1 MVLKIKNINWKL
13 FFLLWF
19 MVAASIVCVL
29 PYTLTIQSEQIKLLN
44 VPVTMGQ
51 IIAMQLLTNGL
62 LFGLVIGIGLL
73 IANKIGLGLP
83 FLDAITR
90 GEKITKPFK
99 PIAWFS
105 ILIGI
110 VFGFII
116 IGLDTWI
123 FNLKKVGLVLPET
136 VHPPAWQGFL
146 ASFYGGITEEVLLR
160 LFLLSLLVW
169 IGNLMTK
176 NKDLHP
182 NIRILWIANIIAAVI
197 FGLGHL
203 PATKGMGLPLNSFVI
218 TRAIVLNGVAGLAF
232 GWLYWTRGLE
242 SSMIAHFSAD
252 IVLHVLFAF

>member
-1 MVLKIKNINWKL
+1 MSLKIKNFNWKL

-19 MVAASIVCVL
+19 MVAVSIVFVF
-29 PYTLTIQSEQIKLLN
+29 PYALTTQSELMKHLE
-44 VPVTMGQ
+44 VPVTVGQ

-62 LFGLVIGIGLL
+62 LFGLVIGIGLI

-90 GEKITKPFK
+90 REKITKPFK

-123 FNLKKVGLVLPET
+123 FNLKKVGLVLPKT
-136 VHPPAWQGFL
+136 VNPPAWQGFL
-146 ASFYGGITEEVLLR
+146 ASFYGGIVEEVLLR

-176 NKDLHP
+176 NKGMRPH
-182 NIRILWIANIIAAVI
+182 IRVLWIANIITAVI

-203 PATKGMGLPLNSFVI
+203 PATKGMGLPINSFII
-218 TRAIVLNGVAGLAF
+218 TRAIVLNGIAGLAL

>member
-1 MVLKIKNINWKL
+1 MSLKIKNFNWKL
-13 FFLLWF
+13 FFLLWL
-19 MVAASIVCVL
+19 MVAASIACVL

-62 LFGLVIGIGLL
+62 LFGLVIGIGLI

-90 GEKITKPFK
+90 REKITKPFK

-105 ILIGI
+105 IFIGI

-123 FNLKKVGLVLPET
+123 FNLKKVGLELPKT
-136 VHPPAWQGFL
+136 VNPPAWQGFL
-146 ASFYGGITEEVLLR
+146 ASFYGGIAEEVLLR

-182 NIRILWIANIIAAVI
+182 NIRVLWIANIIAAVI

>member
-1 MVLKIKNINWKL
+1 MSLKIKNFNWKL

-62 LFGLVIGIGLL
+62 LFGLVIGIGLFT
-73 IANKIGLGLP
+73 ANKIGLGLP
-83 FLDAITR
+83 FLDAFTR
-90 GEKITKPFK
+90 GEKTTKPFK

-123 FNLKKVGLVLPET
+123 FNLKKVGLVLPKT
-136 VHPPAWQGFL
+136 VNPPAWQGFL
-146 ASFYGGITEEVLLR
+146 ASFLWRNCRGSTPSLILVVTVGLDWQFNDEKQRHASSYSSPLDSQYHYGCYFWFRPSSSHKRDGTPYQFLYYQPSNCPEWNCR
-160 LFLLSLLVW
+160 LSFWMV
-169 IGNLMTK
+169 
-176 NKDLHP
+176 
-182 NIRILWIANIIAAVI
+182 ILDSWFRKFNDS
-197 FGLGHL
+197 
-203 PATKGMGLPLNSFVI
+203 SF
-218 TRAIVLNGVAGLAF
+218 
-232 GWLYWTRGLE
+232 
-242 SSMIAHFSAD
+242 
-252 IVLHVLFAF
+252 

>member
-1 MVLKIKNINWKL
+1 MVLKIKNFNWKL

-19 MVAASIVCVL
+19 MVATSIVCVL

-90 GEKITKPFK
+90 REKITKPFK

-110 VFGFII
+110 V
-116 IGLDTWI
+116 
-123 FNLKKVGLVLPET
+123 
-136 VHPPAWQGFL
+136 
-146 ASFYGGITEEVLLR
+146 
-160 LFLLSLLVW
+160 
-169 IGNLMTK
+169 
-176 NKDLHP
+176 
-182 NIRILWIANIIAAVI
+182 
-197 FGLGHL
+197 
-203 PATKGMGLPLNSFVI
+203 
-218 TRAIVLNGVAGLAF
+218 
-232 GWLYWTRGLE
+232 
-242 SSMIAHFSAD
+242 
-252 IVLHVLFAF
+252 

>member
-1 MVLKIKNINWKL
+1 MVLKIKNFNWKL

-19 MVAASIVCVL
+19 MVATSIVCVL

-44 VPVTMGQ
+44 VPATMGQ

-123 FNLKKVGLVLPET
+123 L
-136 VHPPAWQGFL
+136 
-146 ASFYGGITEEVLLR
+146 I
-160 LFLLSLLVW
+160 
-169 IGNLMTK
+169 
-176 NKDLHP
+176 
-182 NIRILWIANIIAAVI
+182 
-197 FGLGHL
+197 
-203 PATKGMGLPLNSFVI
+203 
-218 TRAIVLNGVAGLAF
+218 
-232 GWLYWTRGLE
+232 
-242 SSMIAHFSAD
+242 
-252 IVLHVLFAF
+252 